1 MSKIWDLG
9 GRTKRKKK
17 DMRCNTILK
26 LFDRN
31 YDTNLTCINT
41 DRIIN
46 AYTLK
51 TMINF
56 KSKSYFGIKIYVEF

>member
-1 MSKIWDLG
+1 
-9 GRTKRKKK
+9 
-17 DMRCNTILK
+17 MRCNTILK